1 LTIVFEKIMEEY
13 SGVLSRVA
21 NTYEANAAIQQEL
34 FQEICVAIWQAL
46 NRYKGDANIK
56 TYILKIAHNRCI
68 SHVSKEVTQFRSHSD
83 EDAAQLIDNTIQSTQ
98 FDTEKVFMQSQ
109 QVQQLLSHIRDL
121 PMPNRQVISLSLEGL
136 SYDEI
141 AEITGLKTNH
151 VGVAINRI
159 KQQLRGAITHE

>member
-1 LTIVFEKIMEEY
+1 MEEY

-68 SHVSKEVTQFRSHSD
+68 SHVSKEVTHFKSHGE
-83 EDAAQLIDNTIQSTQ
+83 EDAAQLIDNSIQLTQ
-98 FDTEKVFMQSQ
+98 LDTEKVIIQSQ

-141 AEITGLKTNH
+141 AEITGLKKNH
-151 VGVAINRI
+151 VGVTINRI
-159 KQQLRGAITHE
+159 KQQLREAITHE